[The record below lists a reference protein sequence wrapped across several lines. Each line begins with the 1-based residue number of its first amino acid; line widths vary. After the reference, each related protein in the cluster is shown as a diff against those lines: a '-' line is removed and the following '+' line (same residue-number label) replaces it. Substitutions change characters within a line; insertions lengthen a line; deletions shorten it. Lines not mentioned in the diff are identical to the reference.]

1 MALHLSVSLQEE
13 SSGEDEEEE
22 EEEEEMEEGE
32 VRRWGGWRRGNGR
45 EEGERDLN
53 EVREGREEE
62 GLG

>member
-13 SSGEDEEEE
+13 SSGEDEEE

-45 EEGERDLN
+45 EEGS
-53 EVREGREEE
+53 
-62 GLG
+62 

>member
-32 VRRWGGWRRGNGR
+32 VRQWGGWRR
-45 EEGERDLN
+45 EVMGERK
-53 EVREGREEE
+53 ERGI
-62 GLG
+62 